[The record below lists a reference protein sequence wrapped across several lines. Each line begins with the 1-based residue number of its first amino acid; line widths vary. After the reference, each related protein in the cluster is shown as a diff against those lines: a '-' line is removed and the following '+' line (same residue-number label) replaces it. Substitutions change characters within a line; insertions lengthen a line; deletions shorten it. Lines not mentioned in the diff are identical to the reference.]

1 MGLSAC
7 PPDDKSASKLEH
19 LAEQWKA
26 ENTPPINRNLL
37 GVAGSVTGGSS
48 SKLGKNLN
56 EAMGRK
62 IADSWQGY
70 QAQHLIPLE
79 LRDHPSYTN
88 AVRQDLNDMDRMLPI
103 DQLEVQVYKL
113 QLKLRRITE
122 TGMSVRNVDGA
133 KTEVWA
139 RWLKK

>member
-1 MGLSAC
+1 MSIQIEGS
-7 PPDDKSASKLEH
+7 H
-19 LAEQWKA
+19 L
-26 ENTPPINRNLL
+26 
-37 GVAGSVTGGSS
+37 
-48 SKLGKNLN
+48 
-56 EAMGRK
+56 
-62 IADSWQGY
+62 
-70 QAQHLIPLE
+70 
-79 LRDHPSYTN
+79 SYTN

-113 QLKLRRITE
+113 QLKLRHITE

>member
-1 MGLSAC
+1 MELSAC
-7 PPDDKSASKLEH
+7 PPDDKSASKLDN
-19 LAEQWKA
+19 LADQWKA

-70 QAQHLIPLE
+70 QAQHLIPSE
-79 LRDHPSYTN
+79 LRNHPSYTN